1 MSWEFELYKEIG
13 RPTVEV
19 VRELLADNSVSAAA
33 RIIGIHHRTL
43 KNYAVTRGIPFTFKL
58 MPKEN
63 PPRKPKRPDL
73 RSRFIELDGKS
84 QSITQWAKELG
95 VTRCKI
101 SKRLDR
107 GMSVRE
113 ALQPGSERYKFPAN
127 NVKGKARG

>member
-19 VRELLADNSVSAAA
+19 IRELLVDNSVSAVA
-33 RIIGIHHRTL
+33 RIVGVHHRTI
-43 KNYAVTRGIPFTFKL
+43 KNYAVARGIPFTFKL
-58 MPKEN
+58 MPKEMA
-63 PPRKPKRPDL
+63 PRAKKRPDT
-73 RSRFIELDGKS
+73 RTRFIELDGKK
-84 QSITQWAKELG
+84 QTITEWAKELG

-107 GMSVRE
+107 GLSVRE
-113 ALQPGSERYKFPAN
+113 ALQPGSTRHKFPAN

>member
-19 VRELLADNSVSAAA
+19 IRELLVDNSVSAVA
-33 RIIGIHHRTL
+33 RIVGVHHRTI
-43 KNYAVTRGIPFTFKL
+43 KNYAVARGIPFTFKL
-58 MPKEN
+58 MPKEMA
-63 PPRKPKRPDL
+63 PRAKKRPDA
-73 RSRFIELDGKS
+73 RTRFIEMDGR
-84 QSITQWAKELG
+84 QQTITEWAKELG

-113 ALQPGSERYKFPAN
+113 ALEPGSERYKFPAN

>member
-19 VRELLADNSVSAAA
+19 VRELLVENSVSAVAK
-33 RIIGIHHRTL
+33 IIGVHHRTI
-43 KNYAVTRGIPFTFKL
+43 KNYAVARGIPFTFKL
-58 MPKEN
+58 MPKEM
-63 PPRKPKRPDL
+63 PPRRERRPDA

-84 QSITQWAKELG
+84 QTITQWAKDLG
-95 VTRCKI
+95 VSRCKI

-127 NVKGKARG
+127 NVRGRAK